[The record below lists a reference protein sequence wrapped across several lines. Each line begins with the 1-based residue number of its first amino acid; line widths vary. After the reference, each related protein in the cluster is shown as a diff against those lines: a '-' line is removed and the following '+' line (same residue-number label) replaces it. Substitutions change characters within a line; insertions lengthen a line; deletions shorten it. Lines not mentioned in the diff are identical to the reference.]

1 MNKQNTVFSIFIK
14 QMRKE
19 TCLTQRELA
28 DKAGVGLR
36 FIRDV
41 EQGKKS
47 LRLDC
52 LNAVLSLFGYEVGP
66 VCIEDK
72 KV

>member
-1 MNKQNTVFSIFIK
+1 MSRQCTTFSTFIK
-14 QMRKE
+14 QKRKE
-19 TCLTQRELA
+19 THLTQRELA

-52 LNAVLSLFGYEVGP
+52 LNAVLSLFGYEAGP
-66 VCIEDK
+66 VPIADRT
-72 KV
+72 